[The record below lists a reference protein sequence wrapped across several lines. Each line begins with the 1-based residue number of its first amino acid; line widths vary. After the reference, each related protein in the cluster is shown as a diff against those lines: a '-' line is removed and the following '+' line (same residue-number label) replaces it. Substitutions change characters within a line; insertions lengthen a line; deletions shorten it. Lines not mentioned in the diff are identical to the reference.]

1 MSGADKNKLESDVTI
16 VNTGCCHDCGG
27 RCVLRAHIK
36 DGVMVR
42 IETDDGDEVMVFND
56 RGKTVL
62 QARVTNRIMPGVV
75 SIEEGIDRE
84 GNPNMLTMDEH
95 SPGGAYPVNTALVQ
109 IQKEMENVS
118 S

>member
-1 MSGADKNKLESDVTI
+1 
-16 VNTGCCHDCGG
+16 
-27 RCVLRAHIK
+27 
-36 DGVMVR
+36 
-42 IETDDGDEVMVFND
+42 MVFND

-62 QARVTNRIMPGVV
+62 QARATKRIMPGVV
-75 SIEEGIDRE
+75 CIEEGAWYDPDEKGIDRG